1 MLQVLRKWKILQHV
15 RSHYI
20 SSSQK
25 CRFPWLRGQASQ
37 MDLLKFVFVYAKT
50 RGCIIT
56 GPWSNM
62 LVSFPSEAHIF
73 RGGAWGSRGGRG
85 GVTLLTPARPK
96 IPLFLFYFQGE
107 KISLAIKYPY
117 LLFVFRFIKCHFIS
131 LVLKKSITSK

>member
-85 GVTLLTPARPK
+85 GSHPLDPGPPQKYLYFYFIFRVKKYLQLLNTL
-96 IPLFLFYFQGE
+96 IYFLFLD
-107 KISLAIKYPY
+107 
-117 LLFVFRFIKCHFIS
+117 LLNATLFLWF
-131 LVLKKSITSK
+131 